1 MPALLRTLLPLLV
14 VSSAGASAAPATTQ
28 VVAATSVPTLFAPT
42 TIVFAAQS
50 GALLAILL
58 SCAFCFYAIAW
69 HQRGGREALWLALVL
84 TGLATLTALHPGMSG
99 LWPVSLDA
107 VTRQRL
113 ALLAAAWTPAALLLY
128 YQVSLRLRLLPSL
141 LPITLTGAGVLCA
154 VIALL
159 PTEALTSLVWPLIV
173 WWGLHLA
180 LAALVLADAMR
191 RRQRGATRLLIS
203 LVPVLVAACADLWN
217 YGLPDGGLIT
227 TPPVPSWSPYAYA
240 LFVLAQIWIY
250 MEKVIATHTLA
261 TRLQHHLQEEVAL
274 RTRELVDKNQKLE
287 EAQSALEAA
296 NAALKKLSITDGLTR
311 VHNRM
316 YFEQQLAQEWRR
328 CGRQGLPL
336 SVLMV
341 DADHFKQLNDSAGH
355 IAGDHC
361 LMALAETLRHQFRRS
376 GELVARYGGEEF
388 VVLLPDCNQ
397 TQALA
402 LAEGLR
408 IAVEQLSIPHGGDTY
423 RLTISVGVS
432 STLPGTEPPESLLA
446 AADHALYDA
455 KANGRNRVH
464 LLPLLGPRHTAGQ
477 QQLHL

>member
-1 MPALLRTLLPLLV
+1 MLVHLRSLLSLALIASPLAI
-14 VSSAGASAAPATTQ
+14 SAEAAPATSTI
-28 VVAATSVPTLFAPT
+28 TPDSLTL
-42 TIVFAAQS
+42 AAQG

-58 SCAFCFYAIAW
+58 SCAFCFFAIAW
-69 HQRGGREALWLALVL
+69 HQRSGREALWLALVL
-84 TGLATLTALHPGMSG
+84 TGLAALTALHPGMAA
-99 LWPVSLDA
+99 LLPFEPDA
-107 VTRQRL
+107 ILRQRV

-128 YQVSLRLRLLPSL
+128 YHASLPLRLLPSL
-141 LPITLTGAGVLCA
+141 LPITLIGAGLLCS
-154 VIALL
+154 VVALL
-159 PTEALTSLVWPLIV
+159 PAEALVSLVWPLIT

-180 LAALVLADAMR
+180 LAALVLADAVR
-191 RRQRGATRLLIS
+191 RRQHGATRLLLS
-203 LVPVLVAACADLWN
+203 LVPVLLAACADLWN
-217 YGLPDGGLIT
+217 YGMPDGNLIT
-227 TPPVPSWSPYAYA
+227 TPPVPSWSPYAFA

-250 MEKVIATHTLA
+250 MEKFIATHSLA
-261 TRLQHHLQEEVAL
+261 ARLKHHLQEEVSL
-274 RTRELVDKNQKLE
+274 RTRELLLKNRKLE
-287 EAQSALEAA
+287 EAQSALEEA

-355 IAGDHC
+355 LAGDHC
-361 LMALAETLRHQFRRS
+361 LMALAETLRQQFRRS

-408 IAVEQLSIPHGGDTY
+408 IAVEQLTIRHAGEHYRITVSI
-423 RLTISVGVS
+423 GVS
-432 STLPGTEPPESLLA
+432 TTVPGTEAPESLLA
-446 AADHALYDA
+446 AADNALYDA

-464 LLPLLGPRHTAGQ
+464 VLPLLGPRHGANQ

>member
-1 MPALLRTLLPLLV
+1 MLAHLRTPLPLALI
-14 VSSAGASAAPATTQ
+14 AAPAAIAAEQTRPETLS
-28 VVAATSVPTLFAPT
+28 VAPASLT
-42 TIVFAAQS
+42 FAAQG

-58 SCAFCFYAIAW
+58 SCAFCFFAIAW

-84 TGLATLTALHPGMSG
+84 TGLAGLTALHPGMTA
-99 LWPVSLDA
+99 LWPFEIDA
-107 VTRQRL
+107 IMRQRL

-128 YQVSLRLRLLPSL
+128 YHASLPLRLLPSL
-141 LPITLTGAGVLCA
+141 LPITLIGAGLLCG
-154 VIALL
+154 VVALL
-159 PTEALTSLVWPLIV
+159 PAEGLVSLVWPLIT

-180 LAALVLADAMR
+180 LTALVLADATR
-191 RRQRGATRLLIS
+191 RHQHGATRLLLS
-203 LVPVLVAACADLWN
+203 LLPVLLAACADLWN
-217 YGLPDGGLIT
+217 YGVPDGNLIT
-227 TPPVPSWSPYAYA
+227 TPPVPSWSPYAFA

-250 MEKVIATHTLA
+250 MEKFIATHSLA
-261 TRLQHHLQEEVAL
+261 SRLKHHLQEEVTL
-274 RTRELVDKNQKLE
+274 RTRELLFKNRKLE
-287 EAQSALEAA
+287 EAQSALEEA

-328 CGRQGLPL
+328 CGRQGLML

-355 IAGDHC
+355 LAGDHC
-361 LMALAETLRHQFRRS
+361 LMALAETLRQQFRRS

-388 VVLLPDCNQ
+388 VILLPDCNQ

-408 IAVEQLSIPHGGDTY
+408 IAVEQLTIRHAGETY
-423 RLTISVGVS
+423 RITVSIGVS
-432 STLPGTEPPESLLA
+432 TTVPGIEPAQSLLA
-446 AADHALYDA
+446 AADNALYDA

-464 LLPLLGPRHTAGQ
+464 ALPLLGPRHLTGQ

>member
-1 MPALLRTLLPLLV
+1 MLAHLRLSLPALLV
-14 VSSAGASAAPATTQ
+14 FSAGASALDTTTALAQSAAISPAATTI
-28 VVAATSVPTLFAPT
+28 TSS
-42 TIVFAAQS
+42 AQG

-58 SCAFCFYAIAW
+58 SCAFCFFTIAW

-84 TGLATLTALHPGMSG
+84 TGLATLTALHPAMNE
-99 LWPVSLDA
+99 LWPISLEA

-128 YQVSLRLRLLPSL
+128 YHVSLRLRLLPSL
-141 LPITLTGAGVLCA
+141 LPITLIGAGLLCT
-154 VIALL
+154 VVALL
-159 PTEALTSLVWPLIV
+159 PAEGLASLVWPMIT

-180 LAALVLADAMR
+180 IAALVLGDAIR
-191 RRQRGATRLLIS
+191 RRQHGATRLLLS

-217 YGLPDGGLIT
+217 YGVPDGNLIT
-227 TPPVPSWSPYAYA
+227 TPPVPSWSPYAFS

-250 MEKVIATHTLA
+250 MQKFIATHTLA
-261 TRLQHHLQEEVAL
+261 SRLQYHLQEEVSL
-274 RTRELVDKNQKLE
+274 RTRELLDKNQKLE
-287 EAQSALEAA
+287 EAQSALEQA

-316 YFEQQLAQEWRR
+316 YFEQQLMQEWRR
-328 CGRQGLPL
+328 CGRQGLTL
-336 SVLMV
+336 SVLML

-355 IAGDHC
+355 LAGDHC
-361 LMALAETLRHQFRRS
+361 LMALAETLRQQFRRS

-408 IAVEQLSIPHGGDTY
+408 IAVEQLTIRHAGATY
-423 RLTISVGVS
+423 RITISIGVS
-432 STLPGTEPPESLLA
+432 TTVPGTEPPESLLA
-446 AADHALYDA
+446 AADNALYDA

-464 LLPLLGPRHTAGQ
+464 VLPLLGPRHVTGQ